1 MPPTQ
6 TLGPR
11 AKKAQKCDFFIAG
24 LSKIIGPKNK
34 KLQNNVSFLFYIHV
48 VCKKST
54 AYAKF
59 LKKLKNHLKKFFWS
73 RKVK

>member
-6 TLGPR
+6 NSIYR
-11 AKKAQKCDFFIAG
+11 AKKAQKRDFFTAR

-34 KLQNNVSFLFYIHV
+34 KPQNDVRFLFYIYV
-48 VCKKST
+48 IAQKST

-59 LKKLKNHLKKFFWS
+59 RKNPENHLKYFLK
-73 RKVK
+73 RRRVK

>member
-6 TLGPR
+6 NSVYR
-11 AKKAQKCDFFIAG
+11 AKKAQKRDFFTAG

-34 KLQNNVSFLFYIHV
+34 KPQNDVRFLFYIYV
-48 VCKKST
+48 IAQKST

-59 LKKLKNHLKKFFWS
+59 RKKPRKSPKIFFEAPQG
-73 RKVK
+73 